1 MRDGASFA
9 GYAIERRLGRGGMGA
24 VYLARHP
31 RLPRWTAL
39 KLLNE
44 DLFSDHELRAR
55 FEREA
60 DLVARLDHPNIVTVF
75 DRGAVDG
82 RLWISMQYVDGIDA
96 AAVDARTLPPDR
108 AVQIVREI
116 AEALDFAHGRG
127 VLHRDV
133 KPANILLERASDG
146 RERVYLT
153 DFGIARALG
162 DAGRLTRTGSFT
174 ATLSYASPEQL
185 TGAPMDG
192 RSDQYSLACTLYWL
206 LTGSVPFGSEHPALV
221 IQGHLQHRPPP
232 VSALRPGLPA
242 GLDPVLER
250 AMAKVPAERFASCA
264 AFAAAARHALAAPP
278 RPAPPSPTPPGPT
291 PPGPTRA
298 APAGPIAR
306 APRTRSS
313 ARLLAVAGIAL
324 VVVLGVGAGVWVS
337 RGGTPF
343 ASPGKPTA
351 PTADIEDV
359 RAAFPRLLPD
369 ALSAEG
375 VWWVGTGFEG
385 MKCGGTSLT
394 DKASRNTEVY
404 WSRNEPHPDVGRP
417 TTEWYCIHDPNV
429 SVPPGQTRLPNLRIF
444 RYESTAE
451 VKRVIDGFAD
461 PTTETG
467 DNAGTTYTTY
477 RWGST
482 YDTYPRFV
490 TAFPGDPRRERML
503 VYTNQCA
510 HLKDECPSLDQLLAW
525 WRTVPLS

>member
-108 AVQIVREI
+108 AVQIVGKI

-192 RSDQYSLACTLYWL
+192 RPDQYSLACTLYWL

-278 RPAPPSPTPPGPT
+278 RPADRKS
-291 PPGPTRA
+291 
-298 APAGPIAR
+298 
-306 APRTRSS
+306 
-313 ARLLAVAGIAL
+313 
-324 VVVLGVGAGVWVS
+324 VV
-337 RGGTPF
+337 
-343 ASPGKPTA
+343 
-351 PTADIEDV
+351 
-359 RAAFPRLLPD
+359 
-369 ALSAEG
+369 
-375 VWWVGTGFEG
+375 
-385 MKCGGTSLT
+385 
-394 DKASRNTEVY
+394 
-404 WSRNEPHPDVGRP
+404 
-417 TTEWYCIHDPNV
+417 
-429 SVPPGQTRLPNLRIF
+429 
-444 RYESTAE
+444 
-451 VKRVIDGFAD
+451 
-461 PTTETG
+461 
-467 DNAGTTYTTY
+467 
-477 RWGST
+477 
-482 YDTYPRFV
+482 
-490 TAFPGDPRRERML
+490 
-503 VYTNQCA
+503 
-510 HLKDECPSLDQLLAW
+510 
-525 WRTVPLS
+525 